1 MGSVQGKVGCL
12 HSLEASQAVSWNDLN
27 EVNENLQCSFTKV
40 CNVETVSFRN
50 YAKSANMRDA
60 SMVVDKRGAETTVQ
74 AIRRNCAGFAQNWR
88 TEPTQSLADLAN
100 AVFVAIGCHLP
111 KGQLQSAKNITR
123 FSYKAQDPKL

>member
-1 MGSVQGKVGCL
+1 
-12 HSLEASQAVSWNDLN
+12 
-27 EVNENLQCSFTKV
+27 
-40 CNVETVSFRN
+40 
-50 YAKSANMRDA
+50 MRDA